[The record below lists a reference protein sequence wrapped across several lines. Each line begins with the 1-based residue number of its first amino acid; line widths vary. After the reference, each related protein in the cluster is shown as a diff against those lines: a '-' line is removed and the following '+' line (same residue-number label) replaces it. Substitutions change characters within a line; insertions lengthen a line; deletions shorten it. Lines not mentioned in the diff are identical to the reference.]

1 MNKTFSRA
9 AILVLLLG
17 GAATTLAQ
25 MQTVVADTLN
35 GKVIDGEPAREL
47 IGHVLLTQEN
57 TRVTCDRAL
66 QYMRTGKFFL
76 SGNVVVTDDSMT
88 LRAPRGSYYQS
99 ERRAEAF
106 DSVYLDDGTT
116 KLNAGYGEYFAEPKR
131 AFFRIHVEVVDSSS
145 VITSD
150 SLTYWRATH
159 RSLATGHV
167 RVQSPADRLTIYG
180 GRLDHDAERLYS
192 RMIVDPVM
200 VQLDSASG
208 GGFDTLQVRA
218 NVLEAFRDSTHR
230 LIATDSVRMVRSDLA
245 ATCRY
250 VCFYTRGDSM
260 HLRNSPV
267 IWYEKTQV
275 SGDSMNVYLRKRKLQ
290 RLLVTGDAFAV
301 SRSDSLRPERIDQL
315 TGDSLTMHFGAEGL
329 QRMEVEG
336 RAISLYHLY
345 DDSLANG
352 LNKTSGDR
360 IVTHFAE
367 GKAQTITVYGGVE
380 GQYFPENMVHAHEQ
394 DYALPG
400 LKWRTNRPRQI
411 PVVTGDF
418 PTPDH

>member
-1 MNKTFSRA
+1 MSKIVWQTFALLVVGCA
-9 AILVLLLG
+9 AP
-17 GAATTLAQ
+17 ALAQ

-47 IGHVLLTQEN
+47 IGHVLLTQER

-76 SGNVVVTDDSMT
+76 EGNVVVTDDSMT
-88 LRAPRGSYYQS
+88 LRAPRGAYYQA

-106 DSVYLDDGTT
+106 DHVHLDDRTT
-116 KLNAGYGEYFAEPKR
+116 NLTAEYGEYFGEPRR
-131 AFFRIHVEVVDSSS
+131 AFFRDHVVVVDSSS
-145 VITSD
+145 VIRSD
-150 SLTYWRATH
+150 SLTYWRATR

-167 RVQSPADRLTIYG
+167 RVHSPADRLTIYG
-180 GRLDHDAERLYS
+180 GHLDHDPERLYS

-218 NVLEAFRDSTHR
+218 ISLEAYRDSTHR
-230 LIATDSVRMVRSDLA
+230 LIARDSVRMVRSDLA

-260 HLRNSPV
+260 HLRQNPV

-275 SGDSMNVYLRKRKLQ
+275 SGDSINVYLLKRKLE
-290 RLLVTGDAFAV
+290 RLVVTGNAFAA
-301 SRSDSLRPERIDQL
+301 SRSDSLRPERIDQI
-315 TGDSLTMHFGAEGL
+315 TGDTLMMRFGAAGL
-329 QRMEVEG
+329 QRMDVEG

-345 DDSLANG
+345 DDTLANG

-380 GQYFPENMVHAHEQ
+380 GQYFPENLVHSREQ

-400 LKWRTNRPRQI
+400 LLWRTNRPRRM
-411 PVVTGDF
+411 PVDADHSTA
-418 PTPDH
+418 PDH